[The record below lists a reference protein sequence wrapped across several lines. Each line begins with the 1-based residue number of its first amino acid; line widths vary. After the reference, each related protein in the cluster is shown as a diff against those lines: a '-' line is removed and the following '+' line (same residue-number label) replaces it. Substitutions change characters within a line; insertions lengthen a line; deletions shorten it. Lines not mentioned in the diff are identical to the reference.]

1 MSEPVPPLP
10 ATPADIIDAAQRA
23 EVIDYIREMTK
34 ELSVLAERAQCAPLS
49 DCLRQAY
56 DKASRI

>member
-1 MSEPVPPLP
+1 MREPVPSLP
-10 ATPADIIDAAQRA
+10 DTQDDIIDAAQRA

-56 DKASRI
+56 DKANAL